1 MNVISVRRVRI
12 RLAAPLLALWTML
25 GGGTAAAEAQTSTGA
40 SAATSE
46 LPAPAIELTAG
57 HAAFL
62 DDGPIGH
69 KVFGGALRGHLSP
82 RFSIGPEVVYMVG
95 PGDDRDLFLTANVTF
110 DILSPR
116 PGRAG
121 RVTPFLVAGGGLMRR
136 SDRFGGVSYSSTEG
150 AFTAGG
156 GVRAWLTPRV
166 YVASE
171 LRVGW
176 EPHVRITG
184 TVGVALP

>member
-1 MNVISVRRVRI
+1 M
-12 RLAAPLLALWTML
+12 LALWMML
-25 GGGTAAAEAQTSTGA
+25 GGGMAVAAAQTPAGGSV
-40 SAATSE
+40 ATSE
-46 LPAPAIELTAG
+46 LPAPAFELTAG
-57 HAAFL
+57 YASFL

-69 KVFGGALRGHLSP
+69 TVFGGALRGHLSP
-82 RFSIGPEVVYMVG
+82 RISIGPEVVYMVG
-95 PGDDRDLFLTANVTF
+95 PGDDRDLFLTANLTF

-136 SDRFGGVSYSSTEG
+136 SDRFGGVGYSSTEG

-176 EPHVRITG
+176 EPHVRVTG
-184 TVGVALP
+184 TLGVALP